1 MKMNYGRANME
12 IKIIGTPEE
21 VKKLLANTGDKE
33 LVTKDEL
40 DSILSEYVKF
50 ANPIKKDDLYAA
62 YSKEAT
68 K

>member
-33 LVTKDEL
+33 LVTK
-40 DSILSEYVKF
+40 SVQ
-50 ANPIKKDDLYAA
+50 
-62 YSKEAT
+62 T
-68 K
+68 R

>member
-33 LVTKDEL
+33 LVTKD
-40 DSILSEYVKF
+40 
-50 ANPIKKDDLYAA
+50 DLYAA

>member
-1 MKMNYGRANME
+1 ME
-12 IKIIGTPEE
+12 IKITGTPEE

-40 DSILSEYVKF
+40 DRILSEYVKF
-50 ANPIKKDDLYAA
+50 ANPIKT
-62 YSKEAT
+62 KEAT